1 MDHWIKKRFSKKFG
15 EVRFTVSIPEKVR
28 EATNI
33 KTTTLATLAEAR
45 AYRDKA
51 EKLYKIYAGKKEVK
65 TRDNFFDPRTVDS
78 LFDFYTRTEE
88 YRNLKPSSK
97 RAYQLMMRTASE
109 LHIENRPKRFGL
121 TPVSQINRTVV
132 RHFTNAIRDEIS
144 HHRAFHTVKV
154 MRLIWYAA
162 IREDRL
168 DNNPWQKHKITAPED
183 RSVEWKRPEV
193 QQFIDACDKR
203 GLHSLGTMAL
213 MCYRMCQRP
222 GDVRQLTWENLI
234 EDVFVFNQEKTGT
247 HMTIPVTA
255 DVQERL
261 AKYHPVS
268 TGTILLA
275 EHSGMPYDRYFYYKL
290 AKKIIAEEKMR
301 KELRIGDLRRSGTTL
316 LANYGS
322 TEDELRSVTG
332 HKSREVLS
340 VYVNRSAALARNA
353 LKRLPT

>member
-1 MDHWIKKRFSKKFG
+1 MDHWIKKRISRKTG
-15 EVRFTVSIPEKVR
+15 QARFTIAIPEKVQ
-28 EATNI
+28 AVTNY
-33 KTTTLATLAEAR
+33 KTTTLGTLEEAR

-51 EKLYKIYAGKKEVK
+51 ENAYDAHA
-65 TRDNFFDPRTVDS
+65 RDNKVNTPDNFYDPTTVDS
-78 LFDFYTRTEE
+78 LFNFYTQTEE

-109 LHIENRPKRFGL
+109 LRIENINKRFGL
-121 TPVSQINRTVV
+121 IAVNQINRTTV
-132 RHFTNAIRDEIS
+132 RHFTNTIRDAIS

-183 RSVEWKRPEV
+183 RSVEWKSSEV
-193 QQFIDACDKR
+193 QHFVDACDKR

-222 GDVRQLTWENLI
+222 GDVRQLKWENLI
-234 EDVFVFNQEKTGT
+234 EDVFVFHQEKTGT
-247 HMTIPVTA
+247 HMTIPVTT
-255 DVQERL
+255 DVQKRL
-261 AKYHPVS
+261 AKYHPEA
-268 TGTILLA
+268 TGTILIN
-275 EHSGMPYDRYFYYKL
+275 EHNRLPYDRYVYYKL

-316 LANYGS
+316 LANHGS